1 MEGPEGTPEDFWVL
15 PSEVTDLE
23 TLRGMLE
30 ALRGAEPV
38 VAELDRATKILPPGQ
53 KIDNN
58 PLPPDFFSISG
69 EEVGSCAII
78 GDFKF
83 LPQTTLFA
91 AEERAGEEDR
101 AC

>member
-58 PLPPDFFSISG
+58 PLPQDFFSISG
-69 EEVGSCAII
+69 EEVGW
-78 GDFKF
+78 
-83 LPQTTLFA
+83 TL
-91 AEERAGEEDR
+91 
-101 AC
+101 CNYW